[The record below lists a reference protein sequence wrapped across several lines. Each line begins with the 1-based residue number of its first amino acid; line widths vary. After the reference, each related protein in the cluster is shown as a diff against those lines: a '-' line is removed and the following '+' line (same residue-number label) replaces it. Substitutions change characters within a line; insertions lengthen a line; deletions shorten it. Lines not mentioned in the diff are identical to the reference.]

1 VARRRLQVTL
11 VQAGYRDY
19 RPNVLGSQLYVH
31 SVRNPPGRTAGDLT
45 GDTDCEKCGQA
56 LENAV
61 AAGTADSSILK
72 TLAAH
77 FADGLARCSA
87 ALASAGL
94 EALGATGRHVLG
106 QLQDP

>member
-1 VARRRLQVTL
+1 MEVGQFDRVANLFDLGPESTHLL
-11 VQAGYRDY
+11 VGDI
-19 RPNVLGSQLYVH
+19 
-31 SVRNPPGRTAGDLT
+31 GDLLEYQFFDLRT
-45 GDTDCEKCGQA
+45 GQA

-87 ALASAGL
+87 ALAPAGL
-94 EALGATGRHVLG
+94 EALSATGRHVLG